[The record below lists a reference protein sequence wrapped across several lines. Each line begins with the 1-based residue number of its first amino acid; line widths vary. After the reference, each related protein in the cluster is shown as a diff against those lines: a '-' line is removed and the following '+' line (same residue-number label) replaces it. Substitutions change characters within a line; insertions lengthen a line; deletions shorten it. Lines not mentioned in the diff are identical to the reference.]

1 MKKPCKKSNIFKMIT
16 KQKKSDNYIPKSIK
30 LNINDLSKVNQK
42 EKNKY
47 CILMH
52 INGIYK
58 NGTDEPICKAGIE
71 TQT

>member
-1 MKKPCKKSNIFKMIT
+1 MLKMIT
-16 KQKKSDNYIPKSIK
+16 KQKKSDNYIPKSFM

-42 EKNKY
+42 EKNEY
-47 CILMH
+47 YILMH
-52 INGIYK
+52 MNGIYK